1 MSKPQNYEPLF
12 ISEKIKAEM
21 LARGY
26 AFEPPAHV
34 STLRLGQVLAA
45 LSDSHLT
52 TWPRNLTKHEFER
65 RRCNQSPS
73 P

>member
-1 MSKPQNYEPLF
+1 MSKSQDNEPLF
-12 ISEKIKAEM
+12 ISEDIKAEM